1 MRRRLWPAVVCIGCL
16 VLLCGPSSEA
26 AERHVLV
33 LQSLNSGNLTQDFF
47 TGSFRAAVDASESD
61 LVTIMQFVVSPSG
74 SSQIPAEAIVEF
86 LRAAFAS
93 RPTPDL
99 VMAVGGPAAVFARK
113 FVPGL
118 FPESPLLFAAV
129 DQRFLDDAP
138 LAGHEAAVAVLNDM
152 PAIVDDILRL
162 FPRTSTVFMVIG
174 SGPHDELWRTELTR
188 AFKRFGDKV
197 NFIWSNGLSL
207 AEILRRV
214 ATLPAN
220 SAIFYLMF
228 GADASGGGHSEE
240 RVLAA
245 IHGAANAPLFGSQ
258 GAMLGHGIVGGRL
271 LSIDE
276 LGRATADVALRIMN
290 GESPRTIRTPLLKPG
305 PPIFDWRELQRWG
318 ISEDRLP
325 SGSVVR
331 FRESSIWDRF
341 RWIIIGGVSV
351 VIGQALLIGAL
362 LVNRAKRRRAEKLL
376 RNNVADLD
384 TARSA
389 LSHLSRR
396 LMEAQEQERARIARE
411 LHDDVSQR
419 MTFLAIDLAQLRAA
433 LPPDAAAQEHAQS
446 LHDALIALGR
456 DIQEISHRMHS
467 SKIELMGLAAAA
479 DHFCRDVSSHHD
491 LKIEYLQADVPR
503 QLPDG
508 VAISVFRVL
517 QEAVANAVKHSGARH
532 CTVTLRGFADAL
544 NLEVIDDG
552 CGFDTKAAAHGHGLG
567 LISMQERLK
576 LVRGNVVIESRVG
589 AGTVVRASVPLPEA
603 ATEHQAIP
611 SSARVRPS
619 MTV

>member
-1 MRRRLWPAVVCIGCL
+1 VCTGLL
-16 VLLCGPSSEA
+16 VLLWAPSSDA

-47 TGSFRAAVDASESD
+47 TGSFRSAVDASESD

-93 RPTPDL
+93 RPRPDL
-99 VMAVGGPAAVFARK
+99 VMTVGGPAAVFARE

-129 DQRFLDDAP
+129 DQRFLDGAP

-152 PAIVDDILRL
+152 PAIVDDILQL
-162 FPRTSTVFMVIG
+162 FPRTSTVFMVLG
-174 SGPHDELWRTELTR
+174 SGPHDQLWREELTR
-188 AFKRFGDKV
+188 AFQRFGGKV
-197 NFIWSNGLSL
+197 NFIWSDGLSL

-220 SAIFYLMF
+220 SAIYYLMF

-245 IHGAANAPLFGSQ
+245 IHEAANAPLFGSQ

-276 LGRATADVALRIMN
+276 LGRATADVALRIMK

-305 PPIFDWRELQRWG
+305 LPSFDWRELRRWG
-318 ISEDRLP
+318 VSEDRLP

-341 RWIIIGGVSV
+341 KWIIIGGMSV
-351 VIGQALLIGAL
+351 VFGQALLIGAL
-362 LVNRAKRRRAEKLL
+362 LVNRAKRRRAEALL

-396 LMEAQEQERARIARE
+396 LMEAQEHERARIARE
-411 LHDDVSQR
+411 LHDDISQR
-419 MTFLAIDLAQLRAA
+419 MTFLAIDLAQLRAT
-433 LPPDAAAQEHAQS
+433 LPADAAAQEHAQS

-456 DIQEISHRMHS
+456 DIQGISHRMHS
-467 SKIELMGLAAAA
+467 SKVELMGLAAAA
-479 DHFCRDVSSHHD
+479 DHFCREVSSHHD
-491 LKIEYLQADVPR
+491 LKIEYLQANVPR
-503 QLPDG
+503 RLPGG

-517 QEAVANAVKHSGARH
+517 QEAVSNAVKHSGARH
-532 CTVTLRGFADAL
+532 CTVTLRGFGDVL
-544 NLEVIDDG
+544 SLEVIDDG
-552 CGFDTKAAAHGHGLG
+552 CGFDTKAAAQRHGLG

-576 LVRGNVVIESRVG
+576 LVNGDVVIESRVN
-589 AGTVVRASVPLPEA
+589 AGTVVRASVPLPPEA
-603 ATEHQAIP
+603 PTEHQAVP
-611 SSARVRPS
+611 SSSARVRPS
-619 MTV
+619 ITV